1 MKICITSQGNT
12 LESQVDPR
20 FGRCAYFII
29 IDPESS
35 EFEIIENSNA
45 QTMGGA
51 GIQAGQLVSDKGVKA
66 LLTGHVGPNA
76 FQTLQASG
84 IEIIT
89 GISGPVKEAVE
100 QYKSGVLKPATNPT
114 VGAHSGMKRGK

>member
-1 MKICITSQGNT
+1 M
-12 LESQVDPR
+12 ESQVDPR

-51 GIQAGQLVSDKGVKA
+51 GIQAGQFISDKGVKT

-76 FQTLQASG
+76 FQTLQANG

-100 QYKSGVLKPATNPT
+100 QYKSGILKPTANPT
-114 VGAHSGMKRGK
+114 VGAHSGMKRNK